1 MQDVFDTLAAG
12 FSFLNQS
19 EVLGGVSILTWLVI
33 GVIFGMIGAYIRGK
47 K

>member
-1 MQDVFDTLAAG
+1 MNDVFAILSGG
-12 FSFLNQS
+12 FSFLNS
-19 EVLGGVSILTWLVI
+19 SIVLGQSLLTWLVI